1 MRRSA
6 IAYPIPDAAPVTID
20 RLGAEEL
27 DMISRRTR
35 SENVAAK
42 EGGEAAG
49 MISDTG
55 MSDPAIS
62 GGGHQTSD
70 VRSIIAPIKGGVHYK
85 YPHRR

>member
-1 MRRSA
+1 
-6 IAYPIPDAAPVTID
+6 
-20 RLGAEEL
+20 
-27 DMISRRTR
+27 MISRRTR

-42 EGGEAAG
+42 EGGESAG
-49 MISDTG
+49 MISDIG

-62 GGGHQTSD
+62 GGHQTSD